1 MLATTAVIGHRVY
14 RVPMEIRTTK
24 FPTRAPSVRAQEEC
38 SCCRS
43 HQQKKI
49 SLPDVNVLHIV
60 QDGSS
65 GCALIGSGLS
75 GNDCSRLNGFQSCL
89 HLTRALI
96 SLWGLFR
103 QAALDDGPKAGRHG
117 RAKRLGQLAH
127 DRRADLKA
135 CASSKWQTARS
146 RFIDHYSE
154 RPQITT
160 VVVPLATQD
169 FGSHIRQ
176 STAYA
181 GRVFH
186 SFKRPRG
193 PLEQPAFYPSC

>member
-1 MLATTAVIGHRVY
+1 MLATTAVIAHRVY
-14 RVPMEIRTTK
+14 RVPMEIGSTNV
-24 FPTRAPSVRAQEEC
+24 PTPAPSVRAQEEC
-38 SCCRS
+38 SFCRS

-65 GCALIGSGLS
+65 GRALIGSGLS

-96 SLWGLFR
+96 SLWWRFR
-103 QAALDDGPKAGRHG
+103 QAALDDGPSAGRHG

-135 CASSKWQTARS
+135 CASSECQTTRS
-146 RFIDHYSE
+146 RFSD
-154 RPQITT
+154 
-160 VVVPLATQD
+160 D
-169 FGSHIRQ
+169 D
-176 STAYA
+176 
-181 GRVFH
+181 
-186 SFKRPRG
+186 
-193 PLEQPAFYPSC
+193 